1 MRAVIA
7 FIRVG
12 NQHAAVL
19 IAPQQAGGLAQV
31 FQRDAVGQFCHIV
44 QIAGVT
50 KVALAEYQAV
60 KPCFGGLHALAF
72 LLG

>member
-7 FIRVG
+7 FIRSG

-31 FQRDAVGQFCHIV
+31 FQRDAVRQFCHIV
-44 QIAGVT
+44 QIAGVA
-50 KVALAEYQAV
+50 KMALAEYS
-60 KPCFGGLHALAF
+60 KIK
-72 LLG
+72 